1 MSVSLTKGQR
11 VDLTKGRPSLNKILI
26 GLGWDVNQYTGE
38 VDFDLDASVFI
49 TKENGKVGS
58 DDDFVFYGNLEHNTK
73 SVIHTGDNRTGDGD
87 GDDEVIKVRFDSI
100 PSDYMMLS
108 VAVTI
113 YDAENRLQNFGMV
126 NNAYVRVVDE
136 ETGEELIRYDLSED
150 FSTETAIVVAEIYK
164 KNGEWKFKAVGSG
177 YNGGL
182 ASLCR
187 QYGIDAE

>member
-11 VDLTKGRPSLNKILI
+11 VDLTKGRPSLKKVLI
-26 GLGWDVNQYTGE
+26 GLGWDVNQYDGE
-38 VDFDLDASVFI
+38 ADFDLDASIFM

-58 DDDFVFYGNLEHNTK
+58 DDDFIFYGNLEHRTK
-73 SVIHTGDNRTGDGD
+73 SVIHSGDNRTGDGD
-87 GDDEVIKVRFDSI
+87 GDDEVIKVDFDTI
-100 PSDYMMLS
+100 PSDYTNLS

-113 YDAENRLQNFGMV
+113 YDADNRLQNFGMV
-126 NNAYVRVVDE
+126 NNAYVRVADE

-182 ASLCR
+182 VSLCK
-187 QYGIDAE
+187 QYGIDVE